1 MIKLGGEPKRMWV
14 VGASDHRFSDNL
26 FDFDQSLLEAVDWV
40 MQNQPRTMAV
50 QAQ

>member
-1 MIKLGGEPKRMWV
+1 MITLGGEPKRMWV

-26 FDFDQSLLEAVDWV
+26 SSFDQSLLEAVDWV
-40 MQNQPRTMAV
+40 MKNQPQTLAV